1 MELTPEER
9 RLAEKLFNK
18 IQRQRREDRKNEH
31 YYRGLQEIGNLGIAV
46 PPDVQQF
53 AFPLNW
59 CRTYIDVLEER
70 QDVRMFLRSG
80 ALEEDAELRAD
91 WEANDLDSLSHLVH
105 RDLLIYG
112 RAFISV
118 AARDGGGRPRIMPE
132 SPKDIAALVDARTRE
147 MTAAL
152 RIYRDDTGIAEYMTL
167 YLPDSTVLIDR
178 RAGKWEVVR
187 RIKHR
192 LGRVPLVM
200 ILNRQRTGEWA
211 GETQLADLRP
221 LVDMAGR
228 VMLQLQLAMET
239 VATPQKVALGV
250 SQKDFVDADGNQIE
264 DPWETYLGAIWAISS
279 KDAKIEQLSGAQ
291 LTGFHDTIKMLAEQ
305 AATVTGLPVRMMG
318 QNTANPAAEGA
329 IRADESR
336 LVKQVERLN
345 TLMGAGWAW
354 ALGIAE
360 RIRTGSWDA
369 DGQISTLWQ
378 NPGTPTESQR
388 ADALQK
394 STGGRPFMSVRGAMA
409 EMGWPQQRIDRE
421 LEWLEQENS
430 MGGIIEK
437 LERGADDNSGEREP
451 P

>member
-31 YYRGLQEIGNLGIAV
+31 YYQGLQEIGNLGIAV
-46 PPDVQQF
+46 PPDVQPF

-70 QDVRMFLRSG
+70 QDVRMLLRSG

-178 RAGKWEVVR
+178 RAGKWEATR

-250 SQKDFVDADGNQIE
+250 TQKDFVDADGNQIE

-318 QNTANPAAEGA
+318 QNTVNPRRGRHPRRRIPPCETGGA
-329 IRADESR
+329 TKHSRRCWVGVGARHRRADPYRQLGSR
-336 LVKQVERLN
+336 RANQYPMAKPRHPHRVATRRCAAKEHWRQTVHVSAR
-345 TLMGAGWAW
+345 GHG
-354 ALGIAE
+354 
-360 RIRTGSWDA
+360 R
-369 DGQISTLWQ
+369 DGMAT
-378 NPGTPTESQR
+378 TTH
-388 ADALQK
+388 
-394 STGGRPFMSVRGAMA
+394 RP
-409 EMGWPQQRIDRE
+409 
-421 LEWLEQENS
+421 
-430 MGGIIEK
+430 
-437 LERGADDNSGEREP
+437 
-451 P
+451 

>member
-31 YYRGLQEIGNLGIAV
+31 YYRGMQEIGNLGIAV
-46 PPDVQQF
+46 PPDVQPF

-59 CRTYIDVLEER
+59 CRTYI
-70 QDVRMFLRSG
+70 
-80 ALEEDAELRAD
+80 
-91 WEANDLDSLSHLVH
+91 EANDLDSLSHLVH

-178 RAGKWEVVR
+178 RAGKWEATR

-200 ILNRQRTGEWA
+200 ILNRQRTGEWS

-394 STGGRPFMSVRGAMA
+394 STGGRPFMSERGAMA

>member
-1 MELTPEER
+1 
-9 RLAEKLFNK
+9 
-18 IQRQRREDRKNEH
+18 
-31 YYRGLQEIGNLGIAV
+31 
-46 PPDVQQF
+46 
-53 AFPLNW
+53 
-59 CRTYIDVLEER
+59 
-70 QDVRMFLRSG
+70 
-80 ALEEDAELRAD
+80 
-91 WEANDLDSLSHLVH
+91 
-105 RDLLIYG
+105 
-112 RAFISV
+112 
-118 AARDGGGRPRIMPE
+118 
-132 SPKDIAALVDARTRE
+132 
-147 MTAAL
+147 
-152 RIYRDDTGIAEYMTL
+152 
-167 YLPDSTVLIDR
+167 
-178 RAGKWEVVR
+178 
-187 RIKHR
+187 
-192 LGRVPLVM
+192 
-200 ILNRQRTGEWA
+200 
-211 GETQLADLRP
+211 
-221 LVDMAGR
+221 
-228 VMLQLQLAMET
+228 
-239 VATPQKVALGV
+239 
-250 SQKDFVDADGNQIE
+250 
-264 DPWETYLGAIWAISS
+264 
-279 KDAKIEQLSGAQ
+279 
-291 LTGFHDTIKMLAEQ
+291 MLAEQ

-354 ALGIAE
+354 ALGVAE